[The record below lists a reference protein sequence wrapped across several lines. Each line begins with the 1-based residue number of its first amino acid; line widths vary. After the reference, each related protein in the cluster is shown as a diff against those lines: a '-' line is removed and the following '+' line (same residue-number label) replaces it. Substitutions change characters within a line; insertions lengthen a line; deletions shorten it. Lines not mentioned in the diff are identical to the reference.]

1 MNGERHEDA
10 GGWPPL
16 HETGISPAELDF
28 HSGGFFWEEVRA
40 FTDPSPLAFLVQ
52 TALAGPGVPRVWVF
66 LDEPEETTTRAAAAL
81 AAARALIAR
90 RLNVIVVDADDRH
103 PDLTRWSGRHEREGW
118 IDFVRYGASLAA
130 CAVPLPWE
138 GASGRLLG
146 VGSFTPVEVT
156 GAEVSWLLSLLG
168 GQADVVLVTA
178 PLGPA
183 GAAWTEVASLRL
195 LCWDRGGREPAQTR
209 QMLTELAAAG
219 VSADAVIAFG
229 APGLAL
235 LPPPSPEAIAAQH
248 SLEHF
253 AAAVAAAAVGNDAA
267 ASVATG
273 LPAAGDDAPPGDGAA
288 AAAGRAAGAASV
300 PPKTVASPSK
310 AAANGGG
317 PPFRPLRGRWLAVAG
332 LLAVVATAGWLATR
346 PPRARVPLSSL
357 APPVAGEDISAPADA
372 GGAPDTLRAA
382 AAVESLA
389 RAPVV
394 ADSTALAVVGTPVP
408 APAAP
413 ADTVGRQAP
422 PPADN
427 FDPAPFR
434 LPVGRD
440 GWALHVYS
448 QPDSLLAQR
457 QIASLARAG
466 YTSDWRS
473 VELPGRG
480 RWYRINMG
488 SFPSRAA
495 AEAALPAL
503 LRRLGET
510 WGQVTRY

>member
-1 MNGERHEDA
+1 MNRARHDDA

-16 HETGISPAELDF
+16 HETGFSPAELDF
-28 HSGGFFWEEVRA
+28 HGGGFFWQEVRA

-52 TALAGPGVPRVWVF
+52 TALAGAAVPRVWVF
-66 LDEPEETTTRAAAAL
+66 LDEPQETTTRAAAAL

-90 RLNVIVVDADDRH
+90 RLNVIVIDADDRH
-103 PDLTRWSGRHEREGW
+103 PDLTRWTGRHECEGW

-183 GAAWTEVASLRL
+183 GAAWTEVAALRL

-209 QMLTELAAAG
+209 QMLAELAAAG
-219 VSADAVIAFG
+219 APADAVIAFG

-235 LPPPSPEAIAAQH
+235 LPPPPPAAIAAQR
-248 SLEHF
+248 SLERF
-253 AAAVAAAAVGNDAA
+253 AAAVAAAAAGAEAA
-267 ASVATG
+267 AAVA
-273 LPAAGDDAPPGDGAA
+273 AEGDDAPPGDDATAA
-288 AAAGRAAGAASV
+288 GGRAAEAASA
-300 PPKTVASPSK
+300 PPAT
-310 AAANGGG
+310 GGG
-317 PPFRPLRGRWLAVAG
+317 TPPRPRRGRWLAVAG
-332 LLAVVATAGWLATR
+332 LAAVVALAGWLATR
-346 PPRARVPLSSL
+346 APRARVPLSSL
-357 APPVAGEDISAPADA
+357 APPVAGEDISAPAGA

-382 AAVESLA
+382 AAAESLA
-389 RAPVV
+389 RAPVA
-394 ADSTALAVVGTPVP
+394 ADSTALAVVPTPVP

-413 ADTVGRQAP
+413 VDTVGRLAP
-422 PPADN
+422 SPADS

-440 GWALHVYS
+440 GWTLHVYS
-448 QPDSLLAQR
+448 QPDSLLVQ
-457 QIASLARAG
+457 QQVASLARSG
-466 YTSDWRS
+466 YTSDWRAI
-473 VELPGRG
+473 ELPGKG
-480 RWYRINMG
+480 RWYRIYMG

-510 WGQVTRY
+510 WGQVARY

>member
-1 MNGERHEDA
+1 VNGARHDDA
-10 GGWPPL
+10 GVWPPL

-28 HSGGFFWEEVRA
+28 HGGGFFWEEVRA

-103 PDLTRWSGRHEREGW
+103 PDLTRWSGRHEHEGW

-183 GAAWTEVASLRL
+183 GAAWTEIASLRL

-209 QMLTELAAAG
+209 QMLTELAVAG
-219 VSADAVIAFG
+219 VPADAVIAFG

-235 LPPPSPEAIAAQH
+235 LPAPSPEAIAAQH
-248 SLEHF
+248 SLERF
-253 AAAVAAAAVGNDAA
+253 AAAVAAAAGGNDAA
-267 ASVATG
+267 APVATVV
-273 LPAAGDDAPPGDGAA
+273 PAAGDDAPPGDGAA
-288 AAAGRAAGAASV
+288 AAVARAVGGGSAPSVTGAPASI
-300 PPKTVASPSK
+300 PALK
-310 AAANGGG
+310 GGG
-317 PPFRPLRGRWLAVAG
+317 PPFRPPRGRWLAVAG
-332 LLAVVATAGWLATR
+332 LVAIVAAAGWLATR
-346 PPRARVPLSSL
+346 APRARVPLSSL
-357 APPVAGEDISAPADA
+357 APPVAGEDISAPAEA
-372 GGAPDTLRAA
+372 GGAPDTLRMA

-389 RAPVV
+389 RAPVAV
-394 ADSTALAVVGTPVP
+394 DSTVKAIAGTPIP
-408 APAAP
+408 APEAP
-413 ADTVGRQAP
+413 VDTVGRPAP
-422 PPADN
+422 SPADS

-440 GWALHVYS
+440 GWVLHVYS

-457 QIASLARAG
+457 QVASLARAG

-473 VELPGRG
+473 VELPGKG
-480 RWYRINMG
+480 RWYRIYMG

-495 AEAALPAL
+495 AEAALPTL

-510 WGQVTRY
+510 WGQATRY

>member
-1 MNGERHEDA
+1 MNGARHDDA

-28 HSGGFFWEEVRA
+28 HGGGFFWEEVRA

-52 TALAGPGVPRVWVF
+52 TALDGPAVPRVWVF

-81 AAARALIAR
+81 AAARALVAR

-103 PDLTRWSGRHEREGW
+103 PDLTRWAGRHEREGW

-130 CAVPLPWE
+130 CAVPLPWAGE
-138 GASGRLLG
+138 CGRLLG
-146 VGSFTPVEVT
+146 VGSFAPVEAT

-168 GQADVVLVTA
+168 GQADIVLVTA

-183 GAAWTEVASLRL
+183 GAVWTEVASLRL

-209 QMLTELAAAG
+209 QLLTGLAAAG
-219 VSADAVIAFG
+219 VPADAVIAFG

-235 LPPPSPEAIAAQH
+235 LPPPSPEALAAQL
-248 SLEHF
+248 SLERF
-253 AAAVAAAAVGNDAA
+253 AAAVAAAAVGDDAA
-267 ASVATG
+267 APVETG
-273 LPAAGDDAPPGDGAA
+273 IPAEGEVSPAGDGAT
-288 AAAGRAAGAASV
+288 AAS
-300 PPKTVASPSK
+300 PPKPV
-310 AAANGGG
+310 ANGGG

-332 LLAVVATAGWLATR
+332 LVAVVATAGWLATR
-346 PPRARVPLSSL
+346 APRARVPLAS
-357 APPVAGEDISAPADA
+357 PVAGEDISAPAGA

-394 ADSTALAVVGTPVP
+394 ADSTMLAVVDTPLP
-408 APAAP
+408 APTAP
-413 ADTVGRQAP
+413 VDTVGRMAP
-422 PPADN
+422 SPADS

-448 QPDSLLAQR
+448 QPDSLLAQ
-457 QIASLARAG
+457 QQVVTLARSG
-466 YTSDWRS
+466 YTSAWRA

-480 RWYRINMG
+480 RWYRIYMG

-495 AEAALPAL
+495 AAAALPAL

-510 WGQVTRY
+510 WGQVSRY